1 MDGFFTHSVAAVTL
15 KAMPVANNTK
25 LILLIHAALLAFLD
39 PSSDQICR
47 FLSEP
52 GSPERSK

>member
-1 MDGFFTHSVAAVTL
+1 ML

-39 PSSDQICR
+39 PSSDQNLQP
-47 FLSEP
+47 LSVRAGIAGRE
-52 GSPERSK
+52 